1 MYRVQSLTQA
11 YAQAP
16 WRKQLQWIGL
26 FLLGLILVAMIAG
39 IYLSVSARSA
49 TVGRE
54 IQGMF
59 LRMDDIERG
68 IENQETQLAVLL
80 SNSEME
86 KRAKSMG
93 FRPATTEETF
103 YVVIPGYFKP
113 DQASLASNPEHT
125 VPDVPS
131 VSEEYTQSLLDW
143 LRERVFEPAAPLIQ
157 EVRP

>member
-26 FLLGLILVAMIAG
+26 FLLGLILVAMTAG
-39 IYLSVSARSA
+39 IYLSVSARTA

-59 LRMDDIERG
+59 LTMDDVERS
-68 IENQETQLAVLL
+68 IENRETQLAVLL

-86 KRAKSMG
+86 KRAEALG
-93 FRPATTEETF
+93 FRPATAEETF
-103 YVVIPGYFKP
+103 YVQIPGYVRP
-113 DQASLASNPEHT
+113 EQASLASLPGHS

-131 VSEEYTQSLLDW
+131 ISEEYTQSLLDW
-143 LRERVFEPAAPLIQ
+143 LRKSVFEPAAPLIQ
-157 EVRP
+157 EVKP